1 MDFRILGPL
10 EVRDRGRPIELPRRK
25 QRAVLAILLLR
36 RGEAVSSDVLVDGL
50 WGEDP
55 PPTARAAL
63 HNYVAQLRRA
73 LGPGLVL
80 SRAGSYLLD
89 IAPEQIDVGRFERL
103 TAEGRAASG
112 EDIGAAEAPPA
123 EEALA

>member
-1 MDFRILGPL
+1 
-10 EVRDRGRPIELPRRK
+10 
-25 QRAVLAILLLR
+25 LLR

-63 HNYVAQLRRA
+63 HNYLAQLRRA

-103 TAEGRAASG
+103 TAEGLDTTTQAASDCDHLIRQ
-112 EDIGAAEAPPA
+112 EGAQRC
-123 EEALA
+123 L